1 MVINWA
7 KVGVD
12 VIVVL
17 HFLFV
22 IFVLLGGLLLLKWK
36 KAAWLHVPAV
46 IWGILV
52 ELNGWLCPLTPLE
65 NQLRSK
71 AGLGMYD
78 GDFVMHYIMPI
89 LYPAELTRSTQIL
102 FGTIV
107 IIVNLSIYIYV
118 FRIKPRKS
126 TVA

>member
-22 IFVLLGGLLLLKWK
+22 IYVLLGGLFLLKWK

-65 NQLRSK
+65 NQLRIK